1 MIPRRRNLKGVLAGF
16 LGTYTSRYSD
26 YQGFWLFGFIVGLP
40 NPLEID
46 LLGVQENALSPEDM
60 AGDLARV
67 KFREQ
72 LRKHGFELSA
82 VRRARLVIEHGE
94 HKVGRLAGDFRR
106 EGFDTVFRAFVVAD
120 TESRFDRREVVFVAP
135 HDERFERRSARHP
148 GPLLPAPPAAGRR
161 GRG

>member
-82 VRRARLVIEHGE
+82 VRRTRLVIEHG
-94 HKVGRLAGDFRR
+94 
-106 EGFDTVFRAFVVAD
+106 
-120 TESRFDRREVVFVAP
+120 
-135 HDERFERRSARHP
+135 
-148 GPLLPAPPAAGRR
+148 
-161 GRG
+161 

>member
-72 LRKHGFELSA
+72 LRSTALS
-82 VRRARLVIEHGE
+82 
-94 HKVGRLAGDFRR
+94 FRPS
-106 EGFDTVFRAFVVAD
+106 VAL
-120 TESRFDRREVVFVAP
+120 
-135 HDERFERRSARHP
+135 
-148 GPLLPAPPAAGRR
+148 GWLLSTGSTR
-161 GRG
+161 